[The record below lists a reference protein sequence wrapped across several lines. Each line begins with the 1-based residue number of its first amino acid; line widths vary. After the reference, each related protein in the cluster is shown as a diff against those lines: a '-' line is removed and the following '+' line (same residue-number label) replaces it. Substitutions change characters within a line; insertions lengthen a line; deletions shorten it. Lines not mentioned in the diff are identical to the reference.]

1 MSRPVFATILLAVP
15 LVLSATASAQ
25 EPPPAIEPPPAGAED
40 AEGAFSA
47 AVAAFDDGDFL
58 GAAVEFEVAYRL
70 TGSAEVAFNVGLSYD
85 NAGEPARAAE
95 WYRVYVTGLPEAPD
109 RAAVEDRIAELE
121 GGGGEVEEEESE
133 HPLADHRLRVSGGWG
148 FYPGGAAYAAAT
160 ETVPVDLDGFR
171 LELGYQ
177 YRLWKGLVLDVAA
190 GGTFSAEVQTSRRT
204 WDVWSAAAG
213 LGWVWTSFPYVVL
226 GVRGGLGFYAMVP
239 NANDLHWLVPF
250 RAGAWIEFPVLDWL
264 ALHLGGDLVLG
275 AYVGRDDKVFGF
287 GGEVGAG
294 LCFSLGG
301 DRSEDED
308 EPEPEPEAGGGRPG
322 SLHGPDN
329 PLGRGWQ

>member
-1 MSRPVFATILLAVP
+1 MSKPLYATILLAVALAFP
-15 LVLSATASAQ
+15 APTAAQ
-25 EPPPAIEPPPAGAED
+25 EPSPGIEPPPSGPTD
-40 AEGAFSA
+40 AQ
-47 AVAAFDDGDFL
+47 AAFDAGAAAFDAGDFL

-85 NAGEPARAAE
+85 NAGEPDRAAE
-95 WYRVYVTGLPEAPD
+95 WYRVYVSGLPEASD

-121 GGGGEVEEEESE
+121 GSGVEEEEEDE

-148 FYPGGAAYAAAT
+148 FYPGGAMYAAAT
-160 ETVPVDLDGFR
+160 ATTPVDLDGFR

-177 YRLWKGLVLDVAA
+177 YRLWKGLVLDVVA
-190 GGTFSAEVQTSRRT
+190 GGTFSAEVQASRRT
-204 WDVWSAAAG
+204 WDVYSVAAG

-239 NANDLHWLVPF
+239 NAAEMHWLVPF
-250 RAGAWIEFPVLDWL
+250 RAGAWVEFPVLDWL

-275 AYVGRDDKVFGF
+275 AYVARDDKVFGF

-301 DRSEDED
+301 DRSEDHGG
-308 EPEPEPEAGGGRPG
+308 PEPEPEDHGGRPG
-322 SLHGPDN
+322 LHGPDN